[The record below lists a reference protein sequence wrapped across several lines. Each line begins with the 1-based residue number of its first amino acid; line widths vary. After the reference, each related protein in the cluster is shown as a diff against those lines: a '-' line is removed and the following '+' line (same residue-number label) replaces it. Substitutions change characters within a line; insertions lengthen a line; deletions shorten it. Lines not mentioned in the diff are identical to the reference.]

1 MLSTLDMS
9 SNPTTLMSS
18 RNPKPM
24 LMQRAHDAN
33 GLIVVRGDD
42 AVG

>member
-1 MLSTLDMS
+1 
-9 SNPTTLMSS
+9 
-18 RNPKPM
+18 M

-42 AVG
+42 RGGATPRLDAHTHQ